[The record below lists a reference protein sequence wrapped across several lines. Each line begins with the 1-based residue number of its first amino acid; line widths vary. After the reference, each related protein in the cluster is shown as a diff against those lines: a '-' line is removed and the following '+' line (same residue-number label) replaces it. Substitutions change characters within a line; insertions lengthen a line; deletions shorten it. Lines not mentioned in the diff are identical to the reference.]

1 MNGYLLD
8 TSVALRSTFRSVTLP
23 IQTRHAIKTRA
34 CLPER
39 HFLLGSDAQEHER
52 KLEIGDARTWWP
64 ETVAQLAAA
73 ILPLRPDH
81 LGEIAELPPLHS
93 DPFDRGLIAQ
103 ARVEEL
109 VLVTNDAHIAKYA
122 GSRLRVLA

>member
-1 MNGYLLD
+1 VNGYLLD
-8 TSVALRSTFRSVTLP
+8 TSVALRATTYPERISAHA
-23 IQTRHAIKTRA
+23 RHAI
-34 CLPER
+34 ER
-39 HFLLGSDAQEHER
+39 GPVFLSVLSYWEVVLKSMKGSLDV
-52 KLEIGDARTWWP
+52 GDPRTWWP
-64 ETVAQLAAA
+64 ETVAQLAAT

-81 LGEIAELPPLHS
+81 IGEIAELPPLHS

-103 ARVEEL
+103 ARFEEL